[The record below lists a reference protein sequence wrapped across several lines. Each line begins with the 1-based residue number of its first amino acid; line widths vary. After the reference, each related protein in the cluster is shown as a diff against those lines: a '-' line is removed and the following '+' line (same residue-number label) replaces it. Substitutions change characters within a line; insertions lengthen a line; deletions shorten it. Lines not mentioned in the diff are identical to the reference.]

1 MKIQNITI
9 AQKLSVSKQTISNFS
24 GNEASASQKFLTTT
38 IDTILG
44 F

>member
-9 AQKLSVSKQTISNFS
+9 AQKLSVSKQTISNFN
-24 GNEASASQKFLTTT
+24 GNTAYSSQKFFTTT
-38 IDTILG
+38 IDTAFG